1 MLYIIPIRKLI
12 IKSIGLLAG
21 SLPTNDCSLH
31 RMICFNWIMKYLMQ
45 NTKPLGK
52 QLPKKS
58 DNHKNRMLK
67 YIEDSAN
74 LLT

>member
-1 MLYIIPIRKLI
+1 M
-12 IKSIGLLAG
+12 AG
-21 SLPTNDCSLH
+21 SLPTNDFSSH
-31 RMICFNWIMKYLMQ
+31 RKICFSCIMQYLMW

-52 QLPKKS
+52 QLQNS

-67 YIEDSAN
+67 YLQDSTN

>member
-1 MLYIIPIRKLI
+1 M
-12 IKSIGLLAG
+12 
-21 SLPTNDCSLH
+21 
-31 RMICFNWIMKYLMQ
+31 W

-52 QLPKKS
+52 QLQNS

-67 YIEDSAN
+67 YLQDSTN

>member
-1 MLYIIPIRKLI
+1 MLYVIPIRKAI
-12 IKSIGLLAG
+12 IKSVGLLAG
-21 SLPTNDCSLH
+21 SLPTNDFSLH
-31 RMICFNWIMKYLMQ
+31 RMICFNCIMKYLMQ

-52 QLPKKS
+52 QLQKS